1 VMSLSRAEQLVGRDV
16 RVLTLDGHGW
26 QRGCLV
32 DVSRRLVDGS
42 VAEVVTYQL
51 RGSQFTTLDPR
62 SGCFVRLSEVSDLS
76 GELFGELRFRDR
88 VCDEWFRRWLFEKR

>member
-1 VMSLSRAEQLVGRDV
+1 MMSLSRAEQLVGRDV

-32 DVSRRLVDGS
+32 DVSRRLVGS

-51 RGSQFTTLDPR
+51 RGSQLTALDPR
-62 SGCFVRLSEVSDLS
+62 SGCFERLSEASDSS

-88 VCDEWFRRWLFEKR
+88 VCEEWFRRRFLEKI